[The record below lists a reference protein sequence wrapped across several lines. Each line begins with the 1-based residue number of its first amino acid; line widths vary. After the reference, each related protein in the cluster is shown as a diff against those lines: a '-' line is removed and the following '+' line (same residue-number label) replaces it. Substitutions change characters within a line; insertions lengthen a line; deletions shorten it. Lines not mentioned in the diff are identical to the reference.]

1 MTLTLSTSD
10 QYHVIQMRW
19 YIENRSIGFKNA
31 IQGAITQL
39 SMVSH
44 SGFMDG
50 FKEPVP
56 LVFGQKNT

>member
-1 MTLTLSTSD
+1 
-10 QYHVIQMRW
+10 MRW
-19 YIENRSIGFKNA
+19 YIENKSIGFKNA
-31 IQGAITQL
+31 IQGAIAQL
-39 SMVSH
+39 STVSH